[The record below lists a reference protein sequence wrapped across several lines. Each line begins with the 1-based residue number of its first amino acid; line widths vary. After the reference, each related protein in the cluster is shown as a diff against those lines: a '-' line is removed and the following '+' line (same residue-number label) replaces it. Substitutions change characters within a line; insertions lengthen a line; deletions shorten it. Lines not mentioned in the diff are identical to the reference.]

1 MKTQKAINWALA
13 SLVIAVAVAA
23 VSMSGVR
30 VQAASET
37 APITLA
43 QATQMK
49 KGTQEPGR
57 PGAPGSMKAQPKAA
71 KVLCGGKTTSDC
83 CKGISFC
90 GCLYSPMPAK
100 GDEDK
105 PLSCDSSPPPK
116 G

>member
-1 MKTQKAINWALA
+1 MKRQKAINWILS
-13 SLVIAVAVAA
+13 SLVIAAAVAV

-30 VQAASET
+30 VQAASEA

-43 QATQMK
+43 QATQVK
-49 KGTQEPGR
+49 KATQEPGR
-57 PGAPGSMKAQPKAA
+57 PGAPGSIKANPKAA
-71 KVLCGGKTTSDC
+71 KVLCGGKTTTEC

-90 GCLYSPMPAK
+90 GCLYSPMPKK

-105 PLSCDSSPPPK
+105 PLSCDSSPPK